1 MKKNILIYLVL
12 FCLLLP
18 QAILATTVSFD
29 LDETLIQ
36 SNHLTKDALERAR
49 GLGYEIE
56 TTPAGQDYIIRP
68 GVWDLLDYAKS
79 LDFDLIL
86 FTHNY
91 YNYAQDILDSSGLH
105 VYFDKIK
112 SHEDVILPYNRDYQT
127 YPNHRNITYPQK
139 SFFEVYTK
147 GVYEGLI
154 YNTIV
159 NMLGNH
165 NVQSFF
171 PCTSCAKYPPLY
183 GSRVHIDN
191 SYTHVDSPVDFVG
204 IKVNNFDADE
214 LEPLTRDGE
223 YLWVAK
229 IKEDLDYLKRNGWS
243 RLYFYKYNKQPDTKP
258 VAVIE

>member
-1 MKKNILIYLVL
+1 MKKKSLIYLVL

-36 SNHLTKDALERAR
+36 SNHLTKEALKRAR
-49 GLGYEIE
+49 GLGYEVE
-56 TTPAGQDYIIRP
+56 TTLGEQDYIIRP
-68 GVWDLLDYAKS
+68 GTWELLDYAKS

-91 YNYAQDILDSSGLH
+91 HNYALDILDSSGLH
-105 VYFDKIK
+105 VYFDEIRA
-112 SHEDVILPYNRDYQT
+112 HHDVLAPYNHDYKT

-139 SFFEVYTK
+139 SIFEVYTK
-147 GVYEGLI
+147 DLYQGLF
-154 YNTIV
+154 YNTV
-159 NMLGNH
+159 MNLQGHRNL
-165 NVQSFF
+165 QSFF
-171 PCTSCAKYPPLY
+171 PCMSCAKYPPLY

-191 SYTHVDSPVDFVG
+191 SLTHVDAPIDFVG
-204 IKVNNFDADE
+204 IKVKNFDADE

-243 RLYFYKYNKQPDTKP
+243 RLYFHKYNKQPDTKP
-258 VAVIE
+258 VPVVD